1 MSEAQLDGPD
11 IVTLQGVVSL
21 TYLMV
26 RTEPP
31 KHGEV
36 KTYRF
41 HQTMIE
47 AVAFRLYPGEV
58 QRFVSRDYEVAFERD
73 TSGMW
78 TIKVH
83 QREQVEM
90 PR

>member
-1 MSEAQLDGPD
+1 MSEAQLGAPD
-11 IVTLQGVVSL
+11 MVTLLGVASL

-41 HQTMIE
+41 HQKMIE
-47 AVAFRLYPGEV
+47 RVTFRLYPGEM
-58 QRFVSRDYEVAFERD
+58 QRFVSRDYEVAFELD
-73 TSGMW
+73 SFGMW

-83 QREQVEM
+83 QREQVEL
-90 PR
+90 P